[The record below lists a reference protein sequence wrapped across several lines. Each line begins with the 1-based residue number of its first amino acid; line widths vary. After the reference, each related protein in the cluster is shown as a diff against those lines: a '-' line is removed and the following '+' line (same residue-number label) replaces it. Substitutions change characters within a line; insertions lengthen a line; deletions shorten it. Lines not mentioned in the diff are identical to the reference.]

1 MGQVALV
8 IDLVALTM
16 GLVALVTLVDLV
28 AVAALVALMKLHQ
41 VVALAEALILSTSDG
56 VS

>member
-41 VVALAEALILSTSDG
+41 VVALAEALIHL
-56 VS
+56 

>member
-8 IDLVALTM
+8 IDQVALTM

-41 VVALAEALILSTSDG
+41 VVALAEALIHL
-56 VS
+56 

>member
-16 GLVALVTLVDLV
+16 GLVALVTLVESV
-28 AVAALVALMKLHQ
+28 AVSALVALMKLHQ
-41 VVALAEALILSTSDG
+41 VVALAEALIHL
-56 VS
+56 